1 MIIGLCG
8 LAGSGK
14 TTIAKYLVEKYGFVE
29 LSFATCLKDVVA
41 HIFDWDRELIEG
53 NTSESRQWR
62 ETIDNWWS
70 IRLGIPNLTPR
81 FVMQYIGTDIM
92 RNHFHPDIWIS
103 HVERKIQPN
112 INYVITDCRF
122 YNEIK
127 MLHRYNAYII
137 KVLKSNIKY
146 DIHSSE
152 DLAHIIDDTIF
163 NNYIKNDGTIKELYL
178 EIDKLLKF
186 MEADEVLISPPI

>member
-14 TTIAKYLVEKYGFVE
+14 TTIAKYLVEKHGFIE

-41 HIFDWDRELIEG
+41 HIFDWDRKLLEG
-53 NTSESRQWR
+53 DTPESRRWR
-62 ETIDNWWS
+62 ETIDDWWS
-70 IRLGIPNLTPR
+70 IRLGIPILTPR
-81 FVMQYIGTDIM
+81 FILQYIGTDIM

-103 HVERKIQPN
+103 HLERKIQPN

-127 MLHRYNAYII
+127 MLHKYNAYII
-137 KVLKSNIKY
+137 KVLKNNIKY
-146 DIHSSE
+146 ESHSSE
-152 DLAHIIDDTIF
+152 LLAIEIDD
-163 NNYIKNDGTIKELYL
+163 NLVNYNINNDGTIGKLYL
-178 EIDKLLKF
+178 EIDKLLK
-186 MEADEVLISPPI
+186 LI

>member
-8 LAGSGK
+8 SAGSGK
-14 TTIAKYLVEKYGFVE
+14 TTIAKYLVEKYGFIE

-53 NTSESRQWR
+53 DTPESRQWR

-92 RNHFHPDIWIS
+92 RNYFHPDIWIS
-103 HVERKIQPN
+103 HVERKIQSN

-122 YNEIK
+122 YNEIR
-127 MLHRYNAYII
+127 MLYSYNAYII

-146 DIHSSE
+146 DTHSSE
-152 DLAHIIDDTIF
+152 NLAHITDDTIF

-178 EIDKLLKF
+178 EMDKLLKL
-186 MEADEVLISPPI
+186 MEV

>member
-14 TTIAKYLVEKYGFVE
+14 TTIAKYLVEKYGFIE

-53 NTSESRQWR
+53 NTPESRQWR

-81 FVMQYIGTDIM
+81 FILQYIGTDIM
-92 RNHFHPDIWIS
+92 RNYFHPDIWIS
-103 HVERKIQPN
+103 HLERKIQPN

-122 YNEIK
+122 YNEIS
-127 MLHRYNAYII
+127 MLYRYNAYII
-137 KVLKSNIKY
+137 KVLKNNIKY

-152 DLAHIIDDTIF
+152 NLAHMTDDTTF
-163 NNYIKNDGTIKELYL
+163 NNYIKNDGTIEELYL
-178 EIDKLLKF
+178 EIDKLLKL
-186 MEADEVLISPPI
+186 MEV